1 MALRPARS
9 VSPDGPLIPSTTL
22 PDPPCRRSP
31 APVFGLQFLTE
42 PVDSLWFL
50 RAAGAFAMYSL
61 SSRGQRSALALLVGA
76 VFVLASHAGVVGAQT
91 AAKPGAKPTTPAK
104 PAVSP
109 AKPPARAPA
118 PTAKPTAKPAPAPS
132 VAAAPAPPAAPVPP
146 PAQDLRF
153 KTTYTTAGLKTESVT
168 YMKGER
174 ERFEFADMVVIKQR
188 DLKRTLQISPVA
200 NTYVVVP
207 DGGPETSLPNVTA
220 LANTPPKPAGVVMV
234 TTTVVD
240 TGERKQVFGREAR
253 HVRMTMDKQPMPGAC
268 DQTKQRMETDGWY
281 IDLPALMTA
290 SSPQGVTPPMSGA
303 ECNDEIKATQ
313 NGDPK
318 ALGFPINYTMTMAG
332 DDGKPNVV
340 SMDITE
346 LETTTLDVTLFEAP
360 AGFTTAGDIRALS
373 KALSD
378 VNEAKLLAAAPE
390 PAVTARKPG
399 AVRVGVPEL
408 TNSSGQEVDTRAL
421 RARLIADLAAAN
433 VEAEPLAAGSQAD
446 LLKLAAERGYNY
458 LVVADVTE
466 LKVTKGGGL
475 GGALRAASR
484 VATAA
489 AGTAGPPKDPT
500 EATVEVKLV
509 QPDGKSRLSTSKKGK
524 DGGGI
529 DMKTGIGLARMAGS
543 MYIGMMTGRTMFSAL
558 NSMTSGNLSGMG
570 MLGNP
575 ALMNLQTRGLGVG
588 GLGGFGGMDPTAG
601 AASFLIQQAMASDI
615 PVAGAAGQIAPSFDA
630 ALGEALGDAAKA
642 VAESLKKK

>member
-1 MALRPARS
+1 MYSPISYALRGR
-9 VSPDGPLIPSTTL
+9 
-22 PDPPCRRSP
+22 
-31 APVFGLQFLTE
+31 F
-42 PVDSLWFL
+42 
-50 RAAGAFAMYSL
+50 
-61 SSRGQRSALALLVGA
+61 ALLVGA
-76 VFVLASHAGVVGAQT
+76 ALVLTSHGDVVGAQA
-91 AAKPGAKPTTPAK
+91 AAKAGAQAAPAK
-104 PAVSP
+104 PAVSQ
-109 AKPPARAPA
+109 AKPPARAP
-118 PTAKPTAKPAPAPS
+118 TAKPVPAPP
-132 VAAAPAPPAAPVPP
+132 VAAAPANPVAPVPP

-153 KTTYTTAGLKTESVT
+153 KATYTTGGLKTESVT

-174 ERFEFADMVVIKQR
+174 ERFEFADMIVINQR
-188 DLKRTLQISPVA
+188 DQKRTLQISRA
-200 NTYVVVP
+200 ASTYLVVP
-207 DGGPETSLPNVTA
+207 DGGPAMGMPTMPTIASA
-220 LANTPPKPAGVVMV
+220 QPKPAGVVMV

-240 TGERKQVFGREAR
+240 TGERKQAFGREAR
-253 HVRMTMDKQPMPGAC
+253 HVKMTMDKQPMPGAC

-281 IDLPALMTA
+281 IDVPASMTV
-290 SSPQGVTPPMSGA
+290 SGPQSVTPPMAGA

-318 ALGFPINYTMTMAG
+318 ALGFPINYTMTMSG
-332 DDGKPNVV
+332 EDGKPNVV
-340 SMDITE
+340 AMDITE
-346 LETTTLDVTLFEAP
+346 LETTTLDVALFEPP

-378 VNEAKLLAAAPE
+378 VNEAKLAAAAPE

-433 VEAEPLAAGSQAD
+433 IEAEPLAAGTQTD
-446 LLKLAAERGYNY
+446 LLKLAAERGYSY

-466 LKVTKGGGL
+466 LKVSKGGGL

-489 AGTAGPPKDPT
+489 AGTAGAPKDPT
-500 EATVEVKLV
+500 EASVEVKLI

-543 MYIGMMTGRTMFSAL
+543 MYVGMMTGRTMFSAL

-575 ALMNLQTRGLGVG
+575 ALMNLQTRGLGTAGFG
-588 GLGGFGGMDPTAG
+588 GLGKGMDPTAG
-601 AASFLIQQAMASDI
+601 AASFLMQQAMASDL
-615 PVAGAAGQIAPSFDA
+615 PVVGAAGQIAPSFDA